1 MPSEINPLID
11 RNNHLSTLCEH
22 YGKSKNDALEGD
34 LNQVKALINP
44 TELLII
50 FVAIIVTLAIPWIS
64 FFHFFFFFSIP
75 LFSMQLAVWPQRG
88 SLEEISYKDSGN
100 IVYSYL
106 SNKRGKVK
114 YVAIKLYLLYKS
126 VVLL

>member
-1 MPSEINPLID
+1 M
-11 RNNHLSTLCEH
+11 STLCEH

-88 SLEEISYKDSGN
+88 SLEEISYKDSGS

-106 SNKRGKVK
+106 SNKTGKLK

>member
-64 FFHFFFFFSIP
+64 FFHFFFFFFFFFQFLYSVCNLLSGLKEEVWKKFLLRILAA
-75 LFSMQLAVWPQRG
+75 LFTPTFLTRQVS
-88 SLEEISYKDSGN
+88 
-100 IVYSYL
+100 
-106 SNKRGKVK
+106 
-114 YVAIKLYLLYKS
+114 
-126 VVLL
+126 

>member
-1 MPSEINPLID
+1 M
-11 RNNHLSTLCEH
+11 STLCEH

-64 FFHFFFFFSIP
+64 FFHFFFFFFSIP

-88 SLEEISYKDSGN
+88 SLEEISYKDSGS

-106 SNKRGKVK
+106 SNKTGKLK

>member
-1 MPSEINPLID
+1 M
-11 RNNHLSTLCEH
+11 STLCEH

-64 FFHFFFFFSIP
+64 FFHFFFFSIH
-75 LFSMQLAVWPQRG
+75 LFSMQIAVWPQRG

-106 SNKRGKVK
+106 SNKTGKVK

>member
-1 MPSEINPLID
+1 MSSEINPLID

-50 FVAIIVTLAIPWIS
+50 FVAIIVTLAIPCIY
-64 FFHFFFFFSIP
+64 FFHFFFFSIP

-88 SLEEISYKDSGN
+88 SLEEISHKDSGS

-106 SNKRGKVK
+106 SNKTGKLK